1 MADGSEK
8 GSLPAPLA
16 LVFDMDGL
24 LLDTERP
31 ALDGFVRACHDLGV
45 EPNLDVYRQCIGR
58 RMRESRRILLA
69 GHGPDFPLDDVL
81 AAWERYY
88 AERVATTT
96 PAVKPGAKELLE
108 TARAL
113 GLPCAVATS
122 TRQPGTRK
130 RLTATGLADYFAV
143 WVTGDRVT
151 RSKPDPETYRLAVAE
166 LGVAPAEAWA
176 LEDSANGVRSA
187 HAAGC
192 QVLQIPDLVAP
203 DAALLALGHAVV
215 PSLSA
220 AEDLLRQCV
229 GAGTGRGGDPASSQ
243 CRSRTAGVILHAAK
257 RKRQG
262 RKWQRE

>member
-1 MADGSEK
+1 MATGGDEGH
-8 GSLPAPLA
+8 PAGAGPLAPRA

-31 ALDGFVRACHDLGV
+31 ALEGFVHACRAVGV
-45 EPNLDVYRQCIGR
+45 QPNLDAYRRCIGR

-69 GHGPDFPLDDVL
+69 GHGPGFPFDAVH

-88 AERVATTT
+88 VERVAKRP
-96 PAVKPGAKELLE
+96 PAVKPGARALLE
-108 TARAL
+108 TARVL
-113 GLPCAVATS
+113 HLPCAVATS
-122 TRQPGTRK
+122 TRQPGAGE
-130 RLTATGLADYFAV
+130 RLAATGLAGYFTV

-192 QVLQIPDLVAP
+192 QVVQIPDLVAP
-203 DAALLALGHAVV
+203 DAALLALGHTVL
-215 PSLSA
+215 PSLAA
-220 AEDLLRQCV
+220 AEDLLRHCV
-229 GAGTGRGGDPASSQ
+229 ARRELGEESRCKGPADPPIEDGQSA
-243 CRSRTAGVILHAAK
+243 TP
-257 RKRQG
+257 
-262 RKWQRE
+262 